1 VRVGLFYILLF
12 CCTPTLVAQTSF
24 SKDTVLMGSAF
35 RFTAKHTT
43 LKTAETAVNNAIIE
57 VIRIEKLISSWDK
70 NSETSNINRMAGIQ
84 PVQVSF
90 ELFSL
95 INRAIKISE
104 ISNGYYDIS
113 FASIDKIWDFNAAQI
128 HVPYSEKIKESIEKI
143 NYKNIILNPKD
154 TSVYLNTKG
163 MKIGFGSIGKGYAA
177 NKAKQIMLADNIL
190 SGVVNAG
197 GDLIAWGSKSK
208 TEPWSIGIADPFDKT
223 NTTLTLT
230 VEDMA
235 VVTSGNYE
243 KYLTING
250 KRYCH
255 IINPKTGWPVT
266 GLAST
271 TIICRDA
278 EIADALSTTVFI
290 LGLSDGMQLINHL
303 DGIEGIIIEQNGS
316 IHYSNTLKNEK

>member
-1 VRVGLFYILLF
+1 
-12 CCTPTLVAQTSF
+12 
-24 SKDTVLMGSAF
+24 MGSAF
-35 RFTAKHTT
+35 RFTAKHATI
-43 LKTAETAVNNAIIE
+43 KTAESAVNKAIVE
-57 VIRIEKLISSWDK
+57 VVRIEKLISSWDK
-70 NSETSNINRMAGIQ
+70 NSETSKINRMAGIE
-84 PVQVSF
+84 PVSVSF
-90 ELFSL
+90 ELYSL
-95 INRAIKISE
+95 IKRAIKISE

-128 HVPYSEKIKESIEKI
+128 HVTSSEKIKESIEKI

-154 TSVYLNTKG
+154 TSIFLKTKG

-177 NKAKQIMLADNIL
+177 NIAKQIMRAENIQ

-197 GDLIAWGSKSK
+197 GDLIAWGKKSA
-208 TEPWSIGIADPFDKT
+208 TESWSIGIADPFDKA
-223 NTTLTLT
+223 NITLTLK

-290 LGLSDGMQLINHL
+290 LGLKDGMLLINHL
-303 DGIEGIIIEQNGS
+303 EGVEGIIIEQNGS
-316 IHYSNTLKNEK
+316 ILYSNTLNHEK